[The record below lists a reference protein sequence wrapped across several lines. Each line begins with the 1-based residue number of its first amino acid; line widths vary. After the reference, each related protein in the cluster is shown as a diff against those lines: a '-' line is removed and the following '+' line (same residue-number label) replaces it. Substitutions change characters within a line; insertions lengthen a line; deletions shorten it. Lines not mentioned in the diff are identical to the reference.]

1 MFSTL
6 VSFQVDILTCVCF
19 VRLHHAHADVLV
31 SSLETVVTF
40 TIAYP
45 AAVALGKVLLQT
57 APERGF
63 PVGQTEAFL
72 KVMRDV
78 SSPSRE
84 IKYPHLINFIL
95 NVRFNLT

>member
-1 MFSTL
+1 M
-6 VSFQVDILTCVCF
+6 
-19 VRLHHAHADVLV
+19 
-31 SSLETVVTF
+31 TF

-78 SSPSRE
+78 SSPP
-84 IKYPHLINFIL
+84 INQICIPFLTLTLTILILI
-95 NVRFNLT
+95 